1 VARLTFLGSSSAVPA
16 IGHDNAFLVVEGAE
30 STLLVDCAGS
40 PLLKLQEAGID
51 PGHLGHL
58 ILTHDHP
65 DHIYGFPVLVLGLW
79 LLRSP
84 RSLQVIGL
92 PEALRTAR
100 DLLALFRPQDWPGF
114 RPPDYREVDVGKDE
128 LLLDLPD
135 LLVTGRA
142 AQHLVPSLA
151 LRFVSRESGG
161 AVVYS
166 GDTGPSERVAR
177 FARGAQVLIHEAAGT
192 LLGHSSAADAGRV
205 AQTAG
210 VDKLFLIHYPAHADR
225 LGSLLAE
232 ARQHY
237 SGRLDLARDMES
249 LEF

>member
-1 VARLTFLGSSSAVPA
+1 M
-16 IGHDNAFLVVEGAE
+16 EGAQ

-51 PGHLGHL
+51 PARLGYL

-65 DHIYGFPVLVLGLW
+65 DHVYGFPILVLGLW

-84 RSLQVIGL
+84 RPLQVIGL
-92 PEALRTAR
+92 PEVLRTAH
-100 DLLALFRPQDWPGF
+100 DLLALFRPQEWPGF
-114 RPPDYREVDVGKDE
+114 RAPVYKEVDVAKNE

-135 LLVTGRA
+135 LVVTGRI

-151 LRFVSRESGG
+151 LRFLNRESGR

-166 GDTGPSERVAR
+166 GDTGPSESVASL
-177 FARGAQVLIHEAAGT
+177 AQGAGALIHEAAGT

-205 AQTAG
+205 AQSAG
-210 VDKLFLIHYPAHADR
+210 VNQLVLIHYPAQAGR
-225 LGSLLAE
+225 LGALLAE

-237 SGRLDLARDMES
+237 PGRLDLARDMES

>member
-1 VARLTFLGSSSAVPA
+1 VPA
-16 IGHDNAFLVVEGAE
+16 IGHDNTSLAVEGAQ

-40 PLLKLQEAGID
+40 PLLKLQEAGIA
-51 PGHLGHL
+51 PGRLGHL

-65 DHIYGFPVLVLGLW
+65 DHIYGFPVLVLGMW

-84 RSLQVIGL
+84 RPLQVIGL

-100 DLLALFRPQDWPGF
+100 DLLAPFRPQDWPGF
-114 RPPDYREVDVGKDE
+114 RPPDFREVDVAKDD
-128 LLLDLPD
+128 LVLDLPD
-135 LLVTGRA
+135 LLVTGLS
-142 AQHLVPSLA
+142 AQHLVPSLT
-151 LRFVSRESGG
+151 LKFLNRESGG
-161 AVVYS
+161 AIVYS

-205 AQTAG
+205 AQSAG
-210 VDKLFLIHYPAHADR
+210 VDQLFLIHYPARAGR
-225 LGSLLAE
+225 LGALLAE